1 MSENLEII
9 KAEDVTAI
17 LSGASGILM
26 ANENSVTKATAHAK
40 KLLAIYKEHGMTP
53 ELDTAMN
60 DHLVKVKARIKS
72 MNEDRAPITQY
83 FTRLSKRFTSLE
95 GEMKLFAEDPIQE
108 ARNEYARLVLE
119 AKKKQ
124 EAAQLLESNKASEI
138 IALSADCERQI
149 RKEFESYCNFQVLQ
163 IRGLVNSATLETFDN
178 NKVQLQSFSN
188 EYPLDAFL
196 EVRPQLSVK
205 FNTPE
210 VIEKVIGDVRA
221 KVIEA
226 YSSEYKALITDHR
239 MQNIDKLQGK
249 WNALLAEKE
258 AEDKRLKLDQEQAAA
273 EQARLVAK
281 NEADI
286 KAAQEKQ
293 EELRQQALKDAA
305 DEAYRKTLEA
315 TQQAEEDKRLKN
327 EAETR
332 ANAAMESIDNDMHI
346 ATAEQLFEAEALK
359 AEQVGPAAKVL
370 KKIVITHPTGILP
383 IINQWFSL
391 EGKLCTNAELMKKF
405 KPMIT
410 FCEKLAN
417 KDGIFI
423 ESKMIDYVDDVK
435 AINE

>member
-1 MSENLEII
+1 MSENQELI
-9 KAEDVTAI
+9 KAEDVSAV
-17 LSGASGILM
+17 LSTASGILM

-83 FTRLSKRFTSLE
+83 FTRIGKRFTSLE
-95 GEMKLFAEDPIQE
+95 GEMKLYAEDPIQE

-138 IALSADCERQI
+138 ISLKAHCEVQL
-149 RKEFESYCNFQVLQ
+149 RKEFESYCNSQVLK
-163 IRGLVNSATLETFDN
+163 IRALVNEATLETFEN
-178 NKVQLQSFSN
+178 NKVLLQIFSN
-188 EYPLDAFL
+188 EYTLDVFL
-196 EVRPQLSVK
+196 EVVPQLEVK
-205 FNTPE
+205 FNSPE
-210 VIEKVIGDVRA
+210 VKETVIADVRA
-221 KVIEA
+221 KVVEA
-226 YSSEYKALITDHR
+226 YTAEYKGLITQHR
-239 MQNIDKLQGK
+239 MQNLEKMQGK

-258 AEDKRLKLDQEQAAA
+258 AEEKRLKLAREQAAA
-273 EQARLVAK
+273 EQTRLAAK
-281 NEADI
+281 NEADM
-286 KAAQEKQ
+286 KAAQEKE
-293 EELRQQALKDAA
+293 EELKQQARIDAA

-315 TQQAEEDKRLKN
+315 TQQAEEDKRLKM
-327 EAETR
+327 EAEAR
-332 ANAAMESIDNDMHI
+332 ANSAMESIENDMHI
-346 ATAEQLFEAEALK
+346 ANAEQIFEAEALR
-359 AEQVGPAAKVL
+359 AEQVGPAAKVM
-370 KKIVITHPTGILP
+370 KKIIITHPTGILP

-410 FCEKLAN
+410 FCEKMAN

-423 ESKMIDYVDDVK
+423 ESKMIEYVDDVK